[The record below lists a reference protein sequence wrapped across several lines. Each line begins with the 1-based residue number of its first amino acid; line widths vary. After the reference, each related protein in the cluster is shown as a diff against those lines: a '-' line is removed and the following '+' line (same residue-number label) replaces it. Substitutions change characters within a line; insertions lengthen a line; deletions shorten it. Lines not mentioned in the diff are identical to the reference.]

1 MVAPPAPEA
10 GTSSA
15 GPGCEVPGAL
25 LLEPVSAVSS
35 LAFVAAGVAIVV
47 LARRRTPAPGAGS
60 GAADVTRYAALVAAV
75 GAGSVVQHGFDPAWS
90 DLAHDLPLLAT
101 LAYVAADALADLTG
115 RRRAWW
121 WWVLPTLALVP
132 LVVGAPR
139 AGDLTQVGVAGVAVV
154 LALARARARPELRA
168 RTAAA
173 LVLLAVGGVLGR
185 LSRAGGPLCVPD
197 SLWQGHAAWHV
208 LASVALVVLAPTIGT
223 RGAVRPTPVDA
234 TV

>member
-1 MVAPPAPEA
+1 MP

-15 GPGCEVPGAL
+15 GPGCELPGDL

-35 LAFVAAGVAIVV
+35 LAFVAAGVAILV
-47 LARRRTPAPGAGS
+47 LARRRAPAPGAG
-60 GAADVTRYAALVAAV
+60 AARVPARVTTYAVLVAAV

-115 RRRAWW
+115 RRAAWW
-121 WWVLPTLALVP
+121 WWGLPTLALVP

-139 AGDLTQVGVAGVAVV
+139 AGDLAQVGVAGVAVV
-154 LALARARARPELRA
+154 LALARAGARPELRA

-173 LVLLAVGGVLGR
+173 LVLLAVGGTVGR
-185 LSRAGGPLCVPD
+185 LSRAGGPLCDPD

-223 RGAVRPTPVDA
+223 RRAVRAAPVDA
-234 TV
+234 RV